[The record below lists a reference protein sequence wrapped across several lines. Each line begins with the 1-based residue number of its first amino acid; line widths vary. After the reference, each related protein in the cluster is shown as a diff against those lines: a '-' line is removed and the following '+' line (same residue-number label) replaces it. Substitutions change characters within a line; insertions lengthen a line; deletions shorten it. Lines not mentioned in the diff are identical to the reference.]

1 MGFFL
6 AAGSLDLPHQNW
18 ASYIFLTGCSC
29 TSIVKVNY
37 KFILLK
43 IYFNPILSFTSMVAF
58 SPSWL
63 FLFFFFSNLYNPQ
76 SIYDLEIMV
85 VKSVI
90 IFLLCIKICKSLT
103 YSWLGDHGSKSA
115 TVLLLHLDKPKP
127 NFIQCN

>member
-63 FLFFFFSNLYNPQ
+63 FLFFFFFLFFLFPLHGFFFFFFFCSNLYNPQ
-76 SIYDLEIMV
+76 SLSDLEIMV

-103 YSWLGDHGSKSA
+103 YS
-115 TVLLLHLDKPKP
+115 
-127 NFIQCN
+127 